1 MLGHR
6 ANLDPNLAKALPVK
20 EAQARKLLVPKV
32 NRLPGLQEARRLER

>member
-20 EAQARKLLVPKV
+20 EARKLLVPKV